1 MGAKVE
7 ADRDLFFGILA
18 LQNGLIEQA
27 DLIDAFQRWTKEPSH
42 PMARIL
48 VERGSMSQEDR
59 TMVDGLVRRHLE
71 KLGGETSR
79 DAAPGP
85 LGRLPLIDDNSPAQ
99 PGSMTMGIG
108 SLLDPEAA
116 ADPGFTLG
124 RSTSEGGRFQ
134 LLRRHARG
142 GIGMVFVAL
151 DSELHREVALKQIQT
166 QHADDPTSRARFLLE
181 AEVTGRLEHPGV
193 VPVYGLG
200 SNEQGP
206 ALLCHA
212 VRPRREP
219 QGGHRPLPSGRRA
232 AAAATRPNGP
242 WRSASSC
249 GGSSTSAT
257 RSPTP
262 TAGASSTAT

>member
-27 DLIDAFQRWTKEPSH
+27 DLIAAFQRWTKEPSC

-48 VERGSMSQEDR
+48 VERGTMSQEER

-71 KLGGETSR
+71 KLGGETMR

-85 LGRLPLIDDNSPAQ
+85 LGRLPLIDDNAPAQ

-124 RSTSEGGRFQ
+124 QSTSEGGRFQ

-206 ALLCHA
+206 APRPGRTDSGAPAAPAA
-212 VRPRREP
+212 VHRRLQCDRLRPQPGRDP
-219 QGGHRPLPSGRRA
+219 PRPEAGQYPA
-232 AAAATRPNGP
+232 GP
-242 WRSASSC
+242 VW
-249 GGSSTSAT
+249 
-257 RSPTP
+257 
-262 TAGASSTAT
+262 